1 MISSSIGIAIS
12 GLQAAGTR
20 LNNSAN
26 NVANISSTTS
36 NVNGERVNE
45 PFQAQQV
52 QQTSLSTG
60 GVQTSL
66 KAVEPA
72 TVPVYDPENVA
83 ADENGVTQYPNVDLE
98 EEVVNQ
104 QIAKY
109 DYKANLKVI
118 EKADEMMED
127 LLDITA

>member
-1 MISSSIGIAIS
+1 MINASIGIAIS
-12 GLQAAGTR
+12 GLQAASAR

-26 NVANISSTTS
+26 NVANIHSTTS
-36 NVNGERVNE
+36 NVGGERVME
-45 PFQAQQV
+45 AFKPQQV
-52 QQTSLSTG
+52 TQTSLSSG
-60 GVQTSL
+60 GVQADL
-66 KAVEPA
+66 RAVDPA
-72 TVPVYDPENVA
+72 TVPVYDPENIA
-83 ADENGVTQYPNVDLE
+83 ANEEGITEYPNVDLE

-118 EKADEMMED
+118 ETADEMMED